1 MDINKLTNI
10 VKDKLIKNIEINQIK
25 IDDRTFLHK
34 KHSSHQKGKFH
45 IRITLKSDELNN
57 MSKIQSNRT
66 IYKILSYEIENYIH
80 SIEIDLL

>member
-10 VKDKLIKNIEINQIK
+10 VKDKLIKNIKIKQIK

-45 IRITLKSDELNN
+45 IRIKLKSDELNKMN
-57 MSKIQSNRT
+57 KIQSNRR
-66 IYKILSYEIENYIH
+66 IYS
-80 SIEIDLL
+80 